1 MNIFAHLNFFY
12 NQCSAQFSQPQRLHV
27 LYLLQMMTAKAQIS
41 SNGSKTPM
49 THVAGLLNYA
59 EKNITSFYTDSNLV
73 TSNTSF
79 PIHMCV
85 IMSQCP
91 LLATLIRSVS
101 HVVMDSPTILL
112 PQFSTSSVKSLLAL
126 LYTGKCALSQ
136 DRRSEFE
143 EIKQIM
149 KAIGLNVGTDELE
162 IVFEKVFSDMGVT
175 ASSNNNTSGTNGNIK
190 IEIDIKI
197 EPKQDPAEN
206 DDLLEETGVEV
217 VDDIS
222 TGNHEEGKAG
232 GQIPSEL
239 PDVAFQSQS
248 GVGMVGRIDKALL
261 KIDIDEDSWQKV
273 TDHNSNSEDIEINSF
288 PGALGEE
295 ETVGRNEKR
304 IKDCSVEVRRSNRDR
319 KPVRIRCVG
328 KKEIEVKPKEK
339 FSRSVVKINMHGI
352 ICGFCKT
359 GLSGKK
365 ELQQHLGVGFD
376 NKYRCKVK
384 QDMEMVKLAQS
395 GLTNH
400 VCNVCG
406 KGFKYKSNLTRHG
419 VVHTKERLF
428 VCDQCNKSY
437 TDGQVLARHKKS
449 FHEGVKYECQECG
462 EQFSEKSVRT
472 RHYRRVHLKEKM
484 YKCPK
489 CGVQFF
495 LNYGLIHHMMNVHS
509 L

>member
-1 MNIFAHLNFFY
+1 ME
-12 NQCSAQFSQPQRLHV
+12 V
-27 LYLLQMMTAKAQIS
+27 
-41 SNGSKTPM
+41 
-49 THVAGLLNYA
+49 
-59 EKNITSFYTDSNLV
+59 
-73 TSNTSF
+73 
-79 PIHMCV
+79 
-85 IMSQCP
+85 
-91 LLATLIRSVS
+91 
-101 HVVMDSPTILL
+101 
-112 PQFSTSSVKSLLAL
+112 
-126 LYTGKCALSQ
+126 
-136 DRRSEFE
+136 E

-149 KAIGLNVGTDELE
+149 EAVGFNIGTEDLE
-162 IVFEKVFSDMGVT
+162 IMEVEEVFSEMSNT
-175 ASSNNNTSGTNGNIK
+175 SSNNRALDTNGNIK
-190 IEIDIKI
+190 IEIEIKI
-197 EPKQDPAEN
+197 EPKQDHAEN

-217 VDDIS
+217 VDYIS

-239 PDVAFQSQS
+239 PGVAFQSQS

-339 FSRSVVKINMHGI
+339 FYRSVVKINMHGI

-365 ELQQHLGVGFD
+365 ELQQHQGIGFD

-406 KGFKYKSNLTRHG
+406 KGFKYKYHLTKHR

-437 TDGQVLARHKKS
+437 SDGQVLARHKKS
-449 FHEGVKYECQECG
+449 VHEGVKYECQECG
-462 EQFSEKSVRT
+462 EQFSDKSGRAK
-472 RHYRRVHLKEKM
+472 HYKCVHLKEKM

-489 CGVQFF
+489 CGVRFF
-495 LNYGLIHHMMNVHS
+495 LNFHLIQHMRTAHK